1 MDLSKWI
8 LLLNYPFLPGVCQ
21 VHSKKYIFSVD
32 SSPASTGTLLF
43 TMHLSRPS
51 TPTFQFFTQPNATQ
65 LQQVVWIHAG
75 TIININGTIT
85 TMVSFSIGSPG
96 LVS

>member
-1 MDLSKWI
+1 MDLSKRI
-8 LLLNYPFLPGVCQ
+8 LLLNYPFLPGVCR

-65 LQQVVWIHAG
+65 LQQVVQITAS
-75 TIININGTIT
+75 TIITINGTISM
-85 TMVSFSIGSPG
+85 MVSIGSPG
-96 LVS
+96 